1 VNGGRSRGL
10 RWLERAAAVLVGG
23 FLLWVLVRN
32 WQQVAGY
39 PWSIDAPR
47 LVLAS
52 ACVALAYSGFAL
64 TWRRVLADFGG
75 SLSIPDAHRVWFL
88 GNLGRYV
95 PGKVL
100 QLAGTAYLARA
111 KGVSPVVTV
120 GASLVA
126 QLFVLGGG
134 AVVAALALPDL
145 ADQAAPALRPAGIVF
160 AAAFVAVA
168 LTPLFGALHR
178 LALRL
183 VRRPDLHA
191 PIGIGERFV
200 VLVAS
205 TAWMAL
211 FGLAFYL
218 FVTATTAAPRDAA
231 LPLIG
236 ISAGGY
242 LAGYLA
248 VFVPG
253 GLGVREGVYALL
265 LAFYI
270 PASIAVAVAIL
281 ARLWLTLL
289 ELAVVALLVARYGT
303 ADLRAPTEPPRSA
316 HG

>member
-1 VNGGRSRGL
+1 MI
-10 RWLERAAAVLVGG
+10 RWIERAAAVVVGI
-23 FLLWVLVRN
+23 FLIGYLARH

-39 PWSIDAPR
+39 AWTVDALR
-47 LVLAS
+47 LALAS
-52 ACVALAYSGFAL
+52 ACLLIAYSGFAL
-64 TWRRVLADFGG
+64 TWRRVLAAFGG
-75 SLSIPDAHRVWFL
+75 SLSVADAHRVWYL

-134 AVVAALALPDL
+134 LVVAAVALPDL
-145 ADQAAPALRPAGIVF
+145 ADEAAPALRPAGLTF
-160 AAAFVAVA
+160 AAAFVLVA

-178 LALRL
+178 FALR
-183 VRRPDLHA
+183 VARRPDLHA
-191 PIGIGERFV
+191 PIGITERLL
-200 VLVAS
+200 VLAAS
-205 TAWMAL
+205 TACMGL
-211 FGLAFYL
+211 FGAAFYL
-218 FVTATTAAPRDAA
+218 FVTATTNAPRDAV
-231 LPLIG
+231 LPLVG
-236 ISAGGY
+236 IATGGY

-265 LAFYI
+265 LALYI
-270 PASIAVAVAIL
+270 PASVAIAVAIL

-289 ELAVVALLVARYGT
+289 ELTAVAVLVARYGT
-303 ADLRAPTEPPRSA
+303 ADLRAPAEPTRSA